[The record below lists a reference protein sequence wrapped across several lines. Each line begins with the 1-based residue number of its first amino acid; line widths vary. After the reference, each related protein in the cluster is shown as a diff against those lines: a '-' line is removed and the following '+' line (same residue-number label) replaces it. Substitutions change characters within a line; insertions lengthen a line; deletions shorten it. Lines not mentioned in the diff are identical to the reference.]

1 MALKNP
7 MVRNK
12 TTIQGI
18 LSADPQFILDKVSE
32 KELITGREYNKI
44 KSNKGNAED
53 LVIELVDTLVT
64 KGRQSQFIELLLH
77 DETVLETFLKLKDVE
92 WGDGKSSSSTLRS
105 AERRLSIGQC
115 FRPIMFI
122 SMLVLK

>member
-1 MALKNP
+1 MELENRIG
-7 MVRNK
+7 RNK
-12 TTIQGI
+12 STIQGI
-18 LSADPQFILDKVSE
+18 LSTDPQFILDKLRE

-77 DETVLETFLKLKDVE
+77 DETVLETFPKIKDVE
-92 WGDGKSSSSTLRS
+92 WGDSKSSSSSTL
-105 AERRLSIGQC
+105 
-115 FRPIMFI
+115 
-122 SMLVLK
+122 